1 MVDSKA
7 YADTRVL
14 AAKVLEHSHGALVP
28 EARHVVGAIHSA
40 VTSQE
45 RQAEEAAVSAG
56 ARDQV

>member
-1 MVDSKA
+1 MDSKA

-14 AAKVLEHSHGALVP
+14 AAKFLEHSHGALAP
-28 EARHVVGAIHSA
+28 EARHMAGAIHPA

-45 RQAEEAAVSAG
+45 RQAEEAVVSAG